1 MPMPSLSRDTQRK
14 YAILRAIDTMER
26 PSLQDIASETGIPAG
41 TVKRQLTSIREELKV
56 KILFILSKRK
66 RTSLRNSWMVVKKQI
81 TLKR

>member
-41 TVKRQLTSIREELKV
+41 TVSMGVFCTRNVNPRCAESAVCFQGRRPHMHASICHVMLAR
-56 KILFILSKRK
+56 
-66 RTSLRNSWMVVKKQI
+66 
-81 TLKR
+81 